1 MSNYY
6 YFYFNMYRK
15 IISHIIGVLCLLFLC
30 FSGTNIF
37 AQQIQRISGMVFEK
51 GTSLRLSE
59 VNISNLRTNKSVISN
74 SFGVFLIEA
83 SIGDSLSF
91 SKVGYSEVKTVI
103 TDLKDFYIE
112 LQPGITLETVVVE
125 RKTKEAELNEA
136 MRDYGK
142 KGVYNGGNNKF
153 GTYLASPATALY
165 NLFGREAKNAKRFSR
180 FLDSE
185 KRELEVDKAFSK
197 EAVREITKLED
208 KDLESFM
215 RIYRPSFEAVEH
227 WQHYDFLEYVQRS
240 LDDFNKNG
248 RPAGL
253 TLPDIEVKTQEK

>member
-1 MSNYY
+1 
-6 YFYFNMYRK
+6 MYRK
-15 IISHIIGVLCLLFLC
+15 LICHISILSLVFLF
-30 FSGTNIF
+30 FSGTHVY
-37 AQQIQRISGMVFEK
+37 AHQIQRISGMVFEK
-51 GTSLRLSE
+51 GTSLRLPD
-59 VNISNLRTNKSVISN
+59 VNVLNIRTKKSVVSN

-91 SKVGYSEVKTVI
+91 SKVGYSEAKTLI
-103 TDLKDFYIE
+103 GDLKDFYVE
-112 LQPGITLETVVVE
+112 LQPGIKLETVIIE

-136 MRDYGK
+136 MRDYQK

-165 NLFGREAKNAKRFSR
+165 NLFGREAKNAKRFGR

-185 KRELEVDKAFSK
+185 KRQLEVDKAFSK
-197 EAVREITKLED
+197 DAVREITKLDD

-215 RIYRPSFEAVEH
+215 RIYRPSYETVEH

-240 LDDFNKNG
+240 LADFNKNG
-248 RPAGL
+248 RPEGL

>member
-1 MSNYY
+1 M
-6 YFYFNMYRK
+6 FRK
-15 IISHIIGVLCLLFLC
+15 IICHISTLSLLLLF
-30 FSGTNIF
+30 FSVTNVH
-37 AQQIQRISGMVFEK
+37 AQQMQKISGMVFEK
-51 GTSLRLSE
+51 GTSSRLSE
-59 VNISNLRTNKSVISN
+59 VNVSNLRTKKSVVSN
-74 SFGVFLIEA
+74 GFGVFLIEA

-91 SKVGYSEVKTVI
+91 SKVGYSEAKTVI
-103 TDLKDFYIE
+103 GDLKDFYVE
-112 LQPGITLETVVVE
+112 LQPGIKLETVLVE

-185 KRELEVDKAFSK
+185 KRELEVDKVFSK
-197 EAVREITKLED
+197 EAVGNITKLTD

-215 RIYRPSFEAVEH
+215 RIYRPSYDTIEN

-240 LDDFNKNG
+240 LTDFNKNG
-248 RPAGL
+248 RPEGL

>member
-1 MSNYY
+1 
-6 YFYFNMYRK
+6 MYRK
-15 IISHIIGVLCLLFLC
+15 IICHISLLSFVFL
-30 FSGTNIF
+30 FFLGTNVH

-51 GTSLRLSE
+51 GTSSRLPE
-59 VNISNLRTNKSVISN
+59 VNVRNLRTNKSVVSN
-74 SFGVFLIEA
+74 SFGVFVIEA

-91 SKVGYSEVKTVI
+91 SKIGYAEAKTLI
-103 TDLKDFYIE
+103 SDLKDFYVE
-112 LQPGITLETVVVE
+112 LQSGIRLETVIIE

-142 KGVYNGGNNKF
+142 KGVYNGGSNKF

-165 NLFGREAKNAKRFSR
+165 NLFGREAKNAKRFGR

-185 KRELEVDKAFSK
+185 KEQLQVDKVFSK
-197 EAVREITKLED
+197 DAVREITKLED
-208 KDLESFM
+208 KDLDSFM
-215 RIYRPSFEAVEH
+215 RIYRPSPNMVAN

-240 LDDFNKNG
+240 LTDFNKNG
-248 RPAGL
+248 RPEGL